1 MDWNTSSDMK
11 ELYEKLF
18 QLRKEHKALSRGEM
32 IRAVSSQDQDV
43 YAFFRVAGN
52 DKILVIL
59 NFSSEPRYTSIFV
72 PREKYFLGRRGLPW
86 KKSLQ
91 IQEVR
96 SQLSQ
101 VPRPR

>member
-11 ELYEKLF
+11 ELYKKLF

-52 DKILVIL
+52 EKILVIL

-72 PREKYFLGRRGLPW
+72 PMEEIFPG
-86 KKSLQ
+86 
-91 IQEVR
+91 
-96 SQLSQ
+96 
-101 VPRPR
+101 